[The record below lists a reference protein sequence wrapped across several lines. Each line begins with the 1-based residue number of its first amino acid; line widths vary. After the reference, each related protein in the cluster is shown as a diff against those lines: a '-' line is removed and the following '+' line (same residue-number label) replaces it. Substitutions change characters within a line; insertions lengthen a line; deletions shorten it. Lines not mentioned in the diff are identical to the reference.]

1 VSTASSSGNIYFA
14 SDFHLG
20 APNHEQSLIREKRVV
35 RWLDSI
41 QADCKEL
48 YLLGDIFDFWFE
60 YKKVV
65 PRGFIRLFGKLA
77 SFHDAGI
84 PIHFFKGNHDL
95 WTRDYLE
102 KELGFQVY
110 SNPIERKIGNKKF
123 YIGHGDGLGPG
134 DGFYKILRK
143 VFHNPLA
150 KWAYRQIHPDMGI
163 RLANFWSKSSR
174 NSQEEAIME
183 SPEKEW
189 LYQYAQE
196 KLKVQHYD
204 YFVFGHRHLPLNLEL
219 NNQSKYINLGDWIS
233 NFSYAKFDGEKL
245 ELLFFENT

>member
-1 VSTASSSGNIYFA
+1 MSTSANSKNIYFA

-20 APNHEQSLIREKRVV
+20 APNHEASLVREKKVV

-41 QADCKEL
+41 QNDCSEL

-60 YKKVV
+60 YKKVA
-65 PRGFIRLFGKLA
+65 PRGFVRLLGKLA
-77 SFHDAGI
+77 AFNDAGI
-84 PIHFFKGNHDL
+84 PIHFFTGNHDL
-95 WTRDYLE
+95 WVRDYLE
-102 KELGFQVY
+102 QEIGAQIY
-110 SNPIERKIGNKKF
+110 RDPIERSIGDKRF

-134 DGFYKILRK
+134 DRVYKVLRK

-150 KWAYRQIHPDMGI
+150 KWAYRQVHPDMGI
-163 RLANFWSKSSR
+163 RLANFWSRSSR
-174 NSQEEAIME
+174 NSQSEAKME

-189 LYQYAQE
+189 LFQYAQE
-196 KLKVQHYD
+196 KLKEKHFD
-204 YFVFGHRHLPLNLEL
+204 YFVFGHRHIPLNLAL

-233 NFSYAKFDGEKL
+233 HFSYAKFDGKEL